1 MMNTEKLKHE
11 LTQLDQVLIELEQD
25 DREWMDIIKNMRA
38 AVVCELDWITE
49 NENIGLDD
57 YAEIGYTIMATRER
71 MRFLEEHPHFVGSLI
86 QLREAMG
93 EKPSQGAIE
102 AAPDTER
109 TRACTILP
117 PNSNET
123 V

>member
-11 LTQLDQVLIELEQD
+11 LITLDQALIELEQD

-38 AVVCELDWITE
+38 AVVCELDWVTE
-49 NENIGLDD
+49 NENVGKDD
-57 YAEIGYTIMATRER
+57 YSEIGYTIMATRER
-71 MRFLEEHPHFVGSLI
+71 IRFLEAHPDFVGSLI
-86 QLREAMG
+86 DLRIKMG
-93 EKPSQGAIE
+93 ERPSQGAIE

>member
-11 LTQLDQVLIELEQD
+11 LTQLDQVLIELD
-25 DREWMDIIKNMRA
+25 KDGRDYKDILNNIRC
-38 AVVCELDWITE
+38 AVLAELDWVTE
-49 NENIGLDD
+49 NENLGRDD
-57 YAEIGYTIMATRER
+57 YAEVGYTIMATRER
-71 MRFLEEHPHFVGSLI
+71 IRFLEEHPDFVGSLI
-86 QLREAMG
+86 DLRIKMG
-93 EKPSQGAIE
+93 ERPSQDAIE